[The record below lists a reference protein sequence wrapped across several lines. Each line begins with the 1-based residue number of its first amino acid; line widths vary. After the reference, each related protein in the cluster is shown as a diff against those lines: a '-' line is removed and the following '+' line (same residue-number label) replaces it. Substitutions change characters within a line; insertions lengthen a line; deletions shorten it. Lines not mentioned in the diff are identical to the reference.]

1 MSYIFH
7 HKFKKSV
14 EQKSTR
20 GWVERLE
27 QPALCPQ
34 GSAGGGLGASLLETL
49 PSRSSPPGLRRP
61 MILAV
66 LIQGV
71 KSFRQQCPVICLGLV
86 CASTL
91 DTQHMDPVE
100 AVKLEGAGKGLA
112 EASSVPPP
120 A

>member
-1 MSYIFH
+1 
-7 HKFKKSV
+7 
-14 EQKSTR
+14 
-20 GWVERLE
+20 
-27 QPALCPQ
+27 
-34 GSAGGGLGASLLETL
+34 
-49 PSRSSPPGLRRP
+49 
-61 MILAV
+61 MILTV